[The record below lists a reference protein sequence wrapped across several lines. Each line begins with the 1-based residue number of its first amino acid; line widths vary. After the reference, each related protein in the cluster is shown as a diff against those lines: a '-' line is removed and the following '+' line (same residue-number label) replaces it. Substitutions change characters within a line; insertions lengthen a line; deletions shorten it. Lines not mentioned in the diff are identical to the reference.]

1 MEDTLKKAIQQM
13 KSGEERGFNAVYSA
27 TYNRVYFRAKQIMK
41 KEEDAQDLTQIVFVE
56 AYKNI
61 HTLQSAE
68 ALYSWLDGIAYNQ
81 GMKIFSKRKDVLL
94 TEEAEGLF
102 DTLEN
107 NDTDV
112 MPELTAQQKATA
124 EIIRGIIEE
133 LPELQRAAVVAYY
146 FDGLKVER
154 IAEMMECSVNTIKS
168 RLNYA
173 RKYIKTRVEEK
184 EEKEGYR
191 LHVLG
196 LPVLWY
202 AIKTMS
208 DRTTLTV
215 EAAQGIYNGACTNVG
230 LKAGAISL
238 SASAAGTG
246 AAAEATAGTATQTAG
261 TATQTAGAATQT
273 AATATQTAAGT
284 ASSGA
289 AGAGTTTGS
298 TGAATGAADAG
309 NAAAQ
314 AGATGAAAAGG
325 LSATAKVLMIAGAV
339 AVAGLGTAGVIS
351 GVKSHNMQKAM
362 EWETEKDTLTEDRH
376 LTLED
381 DLSEYLVLRSD
392 EDGTNNLTPVHAY
405 KLSDTEY
412 RFSTKEM
419 QQHGDI
425 VHFYFSKEDLDY
437 LPEGVELALAYHSND
452 DGYAPEELRIYYMH
466 DFTSG
471 RMELMVDTEYSFI
484 IKLVPAWEKSVYEAW
499 DLEEDYSEFI
509 KMYEAEVSEPYSY
522 EYLYDGVTLTAQKI
536 SDDEYRFSSTM
547 LANTYTDGQIVGIQL
562 NIPNTVKIV
571 SITGGDIHAPGTTVD
586 YYEVNNEEAN
596 RMYFPLDTS
605 TDIIVKVEDYKVM
618 LGDQTEEESAPKSI
632 AELGNMYDYE
642 KWEPGDGSD
651 GATLYVRQT
660 GLEDGDIVEYEG
672 YWTLDGQEFHFTG
685 KDLDVLE
692 LTDFDGNPVNRRI
705 AFYYLEESGMI
716 YVDVPEGEGWD
727 TYAFRD
733 TPDYVYKKMSAPV
746 YDIEERKKGWAD
758 AAASAAA
765 AEGSSSENQ
774 SGVHV
779 TNDGTTWQLT
789 DTVFMHFEDGVFT
802 VYGEGDMPDYSKKGD
817 IAPWTSDVFRGDPTT
832 VIIEEGITSISYRA
846 FSGYLNITS
855 VSLPS
860 TLKRIG
866 DYAFSSCSSLAEIVI
881 PDGVETLGDKIFFN
895 SYSLKKI
902 EIPASVTELGDGLF
916 MSGSSS
922 LVIYGEKGS
931 AAEKYAEKYQITFEE
946 K

>member
-81 GMKIFSKRKDVLL
+81 GMKIFRKRKDVLL

-230 LKAGAISL
+230 LKAGTISL

-246 AAAEATAGTATQTAG
+246 AAAEATAG
-261 TATQTAGAATQT
+261 AATQT
-273 AATATQTAAGT
+273 AGT

-289 AGAGTTTGS
+289 AGA
-298 TGAATGAADAG
+298 ATGAAAAG

-351 GVKSHNMQKAM
+351 GVRSHNMQKAM
-362 EWETEKDTLTEDRH
+362 EWETEKDTLAEDRH

-381 DLSEYLVLRSD
+381 DLSEYLVLRSE

-405 KLSDTEY
+405 KVSDTEY
-412 RFSTKEM
+412 RFSPKEM

-452 DGYAPEELRIYYMH
+452 DGYAPEELKTYYMH

-547 LANTYTDGQIVGIQL
+547 LANTYTDGQIVGIRL

-571 SITGGDIHAPGTTVD
+571 SITGGDIHVPGTTID

-618 LGDQTEEESAPKSI
+618 LGNQTEEESTPKSI

-758 AAASAAA
+758 AAASVAA

-832 VIIEEGITSISYRA
+832 VIIEEGITSISYHA

-881 PDGVETLGDKIFFN
+881 PDGVETLGDKVFFN

>member
-246 AAAEATAGTATQTAG
+246 AAAEATAGTATQTA
-261 TATQTAGAATQT
+261 
-273 AATATQTAAGT
+273 ATATQTAAGT

-362 EWETEKDTLTEDRH
+362 EWETEKDTLAEDRH

-437 LPEGVELALAYHSND
+437 LPEGVELALA
-452 DGYAPEELRIYYMH
+452 
-466 DFTSG
+466 
-471 RMELMVDTEYSFI
+471 
-484 IKLVPAWEKSVYEAW
+484 
-499 DLEEDYSEFI
+499 
-509 KMYEAEVSEPYSY
+509 
-522 EYLYDGVTLTAQKI
+522 
-536 SDDEYRFSSTM
+536 
-547 LANTYTDGQIVGIQL
+547 
-562 NIPNTVKIV
+562 
-571 SITGGDIHAPGTTVD
+571 
-586 YYEVNNEEAN
+586 
-596 RMYFPLDTS
+596 
-605 TDIIVKVEDYKVM
+605 
-618 LGDQTEEESAPKSI
+618 
-632 AELGNMYDYE
+632 
-642 KWEPGDGSD
+642 
-651 GATLYVRQT
+651 
-660 GLEDGDIVEYEG
+660 
-672 YWTLDGQEFHFTG
+672 
-685 KDLDVLE
+685 
-692 LTDFDGNPVNRRI
+692 
-705 AFYYLEESGMI
+705 
-716 YVDVPEGEGWD
+716 
-727 TYAFRD
+727 
-733 TPDYVYKKMSAPV
+733 
-746 YDIEERKKGWAD
+746 
-758 AAASAAA
+758 
-765 AEGSSSENQ
+765 
-774 SGVHV
+774 
-779 TNDGTTWQLT
+779 
-789 DTVFMHFEDGVFT
+789 
-802 VYGEGDMPDYSKKGD
+802 
-817 IAPWTSDVFRGDPTT
+817 
-832 VIIEEGITSISYRA
+832 
-846 FSGYLNITS
+846 
-855 VSLPS
+855 
-860 TLKRIG
+860 
-866 DYAFSSCSSLAEIVI
+866 
-881 PDGVETLGDKIFFN
+881 
-895 SYSLKKI
+895 
-902 EIPASVTELGDGLF
+902 
-916 MSGSSS
+916 
-922 LVIYGEKGS
+922 
-931 AAEKYAEKYQITFEE
+931 
-946 K
+946 

>member
-81 GMKIFSKRKDVLL
+81 GMKIFRKRKDVLL

-133 LPELQRAAVVAYY
+133 LPELQRVAVVAYY

-230 LKAGAISL
+230 LKAGTISL

-246 AAAEATAGTATQTAG
+246 AATEA
-261 TATQTAGAATQT
+261 TAGAATQT
-273 AATATQTAAGT
+273 AGT

-289 AGAGTTTGS
+289 AGA
-298 TGAATGAADAG
+298 ATGAAAAG

-314 AGATGAAAAGG
+314 AGTTGVAAAGG

-351 GVKSHNMQKAM
+351 GVRSHNMQKAM
-362 EWETEKDTLTEDRH
+362 EWETEKDTLAEDRH

-381 DLSEYLVLRSD
+381 DLSEYLVLRSE

-405 KLSDTEY
+405 KVSDTEY
-412 RFSTKEM
+412 RFSPKEM

-452 DGYAPEELRIYYMH
+452 DGYAPEELKTYYMH
-466 DFTSG
+466 DFTSD

-484 IKLVPAWEKSVYEAW
+484 IKLVPDWEKSVYEAW

-547 LANTYTDGQIVGIQL
+547 LANTYTDGQIVGIRL

-571 SITGGDIHAPGTTVD
+571 SITGGDIHVPGTTID

-618 LGDQTEEESAPKSI
+618 LGNQTEEESAPKSI

-758 AAASAAA
+758 AAASVAA

-832 VIIEEGITSISYRA
+832 VIIEEGITSISYHA

-881 PDGVETLGDKIFFN
+881 PDGVETLGDKVFFN

>member
-81 GMKIFSKRKDVLL
+81 GMKIFRKRKDVLL

-230 LKAGAISL
+230 LKAGTISL

-246 AAAEATAGTATQTAG
+246 AATEA
-261 TATQTAGAATQT
+261 TAGAATQT
-273 AATATQTAAGT
+273 AGT

-289 AGAGTTTGS
+289 AGAAI
-298 TGAATGAADAG
+298 GAAAAG

-351 GVKSHNMQKAM
+351 GVRSHNMQKAM
-362 EWETEKDTLTEDRH
+362 EWETEKDTL
-376 LTLED
+376 
-381 DLSEYLVLRSD
+381 
-392 EDGTNNLTPVHAY
+392 A
-405 KLSDTEY
+405 
-412 RFSTKEM
+412 
-419 QQHGDI
+419 
-425 VHFYFSKEDLDY
+425 
-437 LPEGVELALAYHSND
+437 
-452 DGYAPEELRIYYMH
+452 
-466 DFTSG
+466 
-471 RMELMVDTEYSFI
+471 
-484 IKLVPAWEKSVYEAW
+484 
-499 DLEEDYSEFI
+499 
-509 KMYEAEVSEPYSY
+509 
-522 EYLYDGVTLTAQKI
+522 
-536 SDDEYRFSSTM
+536 
-547 LANTYTDGQIVGIQL
+547 
-562 NIPNTVKIV
+562 
-571 SITGGDIHAPGTTVD
+571 
-586 YYEVNNEEAN
+586 
-596 RMYFPLDTS
+596 
-605 TDIIVKVEDYKVM
+605 
-618 LGDQTEEESAPKSI
+618 
-632 AELGNMYDYE
+632 
-642 KWEPGDGSD
+642 
-651 GATLYVRQT
+651 
-660 GLEDGDIVEYEG
+660 
-672 YWTLDGQEFHFTG
+672 
-685 KDLDVLE
+685 
-692 LTDFDGNPVNRRI
+692 
-705 AFYYLEESGMI
+705 
-716 YVDVPEGEGWD
+716 
-727 TYAFRD
+727 
-733 TPDYVYKKMSAPV
+733 
-746 YDIEERKKGWAD
+746 
-758 AAASAAA
+758 
-765 AEGSSSENQ
+765 
-774 SGVHV
+774 
-779 TNDGTTWQLT
+779 
-789 DTVFMHFEDGVFT
+789 
-802 VYGEGDMPDYSKKGD
+802 
-817 IAPWTSDVFRGDPTT
+817 
-832 VIIEEGITSISYRA
+832 
-846 FSGYLNITS
+846 
-855 VSLPS
+855 
-860 TLKRIG
+860 
-866 DYAFSSCSSLAEIVI
+866 
-881 PDGVETLGDKIFFN
+881 
-895 SYSLKKI
+895 
-902 EIPASVTELGDGLF
+902 
-916 MSGSSS
+916 
-922 LVIYGEKGS
+922 
-931 AAEKYAEKYQITFEE
+931 
-946 K
+946 

>member
-362 EWETEKDTLTEDRH
+362 EWETEKDTLAEDRH

>member
-81 GMKIFSKRKDVLL
+81 GMKIFRKRKDVLL

-230 LKAGAISL
+230 LKAGTISL

-246 AAAEATAGTATQTAG
+246 AATEA
-261 TATQTAGAATQT
+261 TAGAATQT
-273 AATATQTAAGT
+273 AGTTAGATTQTAAGT
-284 ASSGA
+284 VGSGA
-289 AGAGTTTGS
+289 TTGSAGAGAVTQ
-298 TGAATGAADAG
+298 GAAG

-314 AGATGAAAAGG
+314 AAATGAAAVGG
-325 LSATAKVLMIAGAV
+325 ISATAKVLMIAGAV

-351 GVKSHNMQKAM
+351 GVRSHNMQKEM
-362 EWETEKDTLTEDRH
+362 EWETEKDTLAEDRH

-381 DLSEYLVLRSD
+381 DLSEYLVLRSE

-452 DGYAPEELRIYYMH
+452 DGYAPEELRTYYMH

-484 IKLVPAWEKSVYEAW
+484 IKLVPTWEKSVYEAW

-547 LANTYTDGQIVGIQL
+547 LANTYTDGQIVGIRL

-618 LGDQTEEESAPKSI
+618 LGDQPEEESAPKSI

-716 YVDVPEGEGWD
+716 YVDVPDGEGWD

>member
-1 MEDTLKKAIQQM
+1 M

-362 EWETEKDTLTEDRH
+362 EWETEKDTLAEDRH

>member
-81 GMKIFSKRKDVLL
+81 GMKIFRKRKDVLL

-230 LKAGAISL
+230 LKAGTISL

-246 AAAEATAGTATQTAG
+246 AATEA
-261 TATQTAGAATQT
+261 TAGAATQT
-273 AATATQTAAGT
+273 AGT

-289 AGAGTTTGS
+289 AGA
-298 TGAATGAADAG
+298 ATGAAG

-339 AVAGLGTAGVIS
+339 AVAGLGTTGVIS
-351 GVKSHNMQKAM
+351 GVRSHNMQKAM
-362 EWETEKDTLTEDRH
+362 EWETEKDTLAEDRH

-381 DLSEYLVLRSD
+381 DLSEYLVLRSE

-405 KLSDTEY
+405 KVSDTEY
-412 RFSTKEM
+412 RFSPKEM

-452 DGYAPEELRIYYMH
+452 DGYAPEELKTYYMH
-466 DFTSG
+466 DFTSD

-484 IKLVPAWEKSVYEAW
+484 IKLVPDWEKSVYEAW
-499 DLEEDYSEFI
+499 DLEEDYS
-509 KMYEAEVSEPYSY
+509 
-522 EYLYDGVTLTAQKI
+522 
-536 SDDEYRFSSTM
+536 
-547 LANTYTDGQIVGIQL
+547 
-562 NIPNTVKIV
+562 
-571 SITGGDIHAPGTTVD
+571 
-586 YYEVNNEEAN
+586 
-596 RMYFPLDTS
+596 
-605 TDIIVKVEDYKVM
+605 
-618 LGDQTEEESAPKSI
+618 
-632 AELGNMYDYE
+632 
-642 KWEPGDGSD
+642 
-651 GATLYVRQT
+651 
-660 GLEDGDIVEYEG
+660 
-672 YWTLDGQEFHFTG
+672 
-685 KDLDVLE
+685 
-692 LTDFDGNPVNRRI
+692 
-705 AFYYLEESGMI
+705 
-716 YVDVPEGEGWD
+716 
-727 TYAFRD
+727 
-733 TPDYVYKKMSAPV
+733 
-746 YDIEERKKGWAD
+746 
-758 AAASAAA
+758 
-765 AEGSSSENQ
+765 
-774 SGVHV
+774 
-779 TNDGTTWQLT
+779 
-789 DTVFMHFEDGVFT
+789 
-802 VYGEGDMPDYSKKGD
+802 
-817 IAPWTSDVFRGDPTT
+817 
-832 VIIEEGITSISYRA
+832 
-846 FSGYLNITS
+846 
-855 VSLPS
+855 
-860 TLKRIG
+860 
-866 DYAFSSCSSLAEIVI
+866 
-881 PDGVETLGDKIFFN
+881 
-895 SYSLKKI
+895 
-902 EIPASVTELGDGLF
+902 
-916 MSGSSS
+916 
-922 LVIYGEKGS
+922 
-931 AAEKYAEKYQITFEE
+931 
-946 K
+946 

>member
-1 MEDTLKKAIQQM
+1 
-13 KSGEERGFNAVYSA
+13 
-27 TYNRVYFRAKQIMK
+27 
-41 KEEDAQDLTQIVFVE
+41 
-56 AYKNI
+56 
-61 HTLQSAE
+61 
-68 ALYSWLDGIAYNQ
+68 
-81 GMKIFSKRKDVLL
+81 
-94 TEEAEGLF
+94 
-102 DTLEN
+102 
-107 NDTDV
+107 
-112 MPELTAQQKATA
+112 
-124 EIIRGIIEE
+124 
-133 LPELQRAAVVAYY
+133 
-146 FDGLKVER
+146 
-154 IAEMMECSVNTIKS
+154 
-168 RLNYA
+168 
-173 RKYIKTRVEEK
+173 
-184 EEKEGYR
+184 
-191 LHVLG
+191 
-196 LPVLWY
+196 
-202 AIKTMS
+202 
-208 DRTTLTV
+208 
-215 EAAQGIYNGACTNVG
+215 
-230 LKAGAISL
+230 
-238 SASAAGTG
+238 
-246 AAAEATAGTATQTAG
+246 
-261 TATQTAGAATQT
+261 
-273 AATATQTAAGT
+273 
-284 ASSGA
+284 
-289 AGAGTTTGS
+289 
-298 TGAATGAADAG
+298 
-309 NAAAQ
+309 
-314 AGATGAAAAGG
+314 
-325 LSATAKVLMIAGAV
+325 
-339 AVAGLGTAGVIS
+339 
-351 GVKSHNMQKAM
+351 
-362 EWETEKDTLTEDRH
+362 
-376 LTLED
+376 
-381 DLSEYLVLRSD
+381 
-392 EDGTNNLTPVHAY
+392 
-405 KLSDTEY
+405 
-412 RFSTKEM
+412 
-419 QQHGDI
+419 
-425 VHFYFSKEDLDY
+425 
-437 LPEGVELALAYHSND
+437 
-452 DGYAPEELRIYYMH
+452 
-466 DFTSG
+466 
-471 RMELMVDTEYSFI
+471 
-484 IKLVPAWEKSVYEAW
+484 
-499 DLEEDYSEFI
+499 
-509 KMYEAEVSEPYSY
+509 MYEAEVSEPYSY

-547 LANTYTDGQIVGIQL
+547 LANTYTDGQIVGIRL

-571 SITGGDIHAPGTTVD
+571 SITGGDIHVPGTTID

-618 LGDQTEEESAPKSI
+618 LGNQTEEESAPKSI

-758 AAASAAA
+758 AAASVAA

-832 VIIEEGITSISYRA
+832 VIIEEGITSISYHA

-881 PDGVETLGDKIFFN
+881 PDGVETLGDKVFFN

>member
-81 GMKIFSKRKDVLL
+81 GMKIFRKRKDVLL

-230 LKAGAISL
+230 LKAGTISL

-246 AAAEATAGTATQTAG
+246 AATEA
-261 TATQTAGAATQT
+261 TAGAATQT
-273 AATATQTAAGT
+273 AGT

-289 AGAGTTTGS
+289 AGA
-298 TGAATGAADAG
+298 ATGAAAAG

-351 GVKSHNMQKAM
+351 GVRSHNMQKAM
-362 EWETEKDTLTEDRH
+362 ELETEKDTLVEDRH

-381 DLSEYLVLRSD
+381 DLSEYLVLRSE

-405 KLSDTEY
+405 KVSDTEY
-412 RFSTKEM
+412 RFSPKEM

-437 LPEGVELALAYHSND
+437 LPQGVELALAYHSND
-452 DGYAPEELRIYYMH
+452 DGYAPEELRTYYMH

-484 IKLVPAWEKSVYEAW
+484 IKLVPTREKSVYEAW

-509 KMYEAEVSEPYSY
+509 KMYKAEVSAPFAY
-522 EYLYDGVTLTAQKI
+522 EYLYDDVTLTPEKI

-547 LANTYTDGQIVGIQL
+547 LVNAYTDGQIVGIRL
-562 NIPNTVKIV
+562 NIPNTVQIV
-571 SITGGDIHAPGTTVD
+571 SVTGGDIHTPGTTVD
-586 YYEVNNEEAN
+586 YYQINNEEAN

-605 TDIIVKVEDYKVM
+605 TDIIVKVEDYKVIT
-618 LGDQTEEESAPKSI
+618 GDAPVEEKTPKSI

-642 KWEPGDGSD
+642 KWEPSDGSD

-705 AFYYLEESGMI
+705 AFYYLEEDGMI
-716 YVDVPEGEGWD
+716 FVDVPDEEGWD
-727 TYAFRD
+727 SYAFRD
-733 TPDYVYKKMSAPV
+733 TPDYVYKKMSSPV
-746 YDIEERKKGWAD
+746 YDMEERKKGWAD

-765 AEGSSSENQ
+765 ASASSSEAQ

-832 VIIEEGITSISYRA
+832 VIIEEGITSISYHA

-881 PDGVETLGDKIFFN
+881 PDGVETLGDKVFFN